1 MLDSDTDKKQI
12 QVSAKTVADDE
23 EKVDFIETPL

>member
-1 MLDSDTDKKQI
+1 MLDADADTKQI
-12 QVSAKTVADDE
+12 QVSAPTVADDE